1 MRACVALAAILA
13 AASKVVGHPICFVD
27 SKPPDV
33 ERSLT
38 FCPEAQDGACCTELE
53 ELEVEIRYDAV
64 GPLTGNCADL
74 YLEVQCGQCHS
85 YSGHLFEVLGAEY
98 GVTDGMTMTNSFC
111 DDLIS
116 ACDGQIIFPDYP
128 DGETYCEK
136 HTGGSGDN
144 DFFWSYPYTEPEIFE
159 PGLNEVFSLSDN
171 DFPDQFLSMKMT
183 PDGTQW
189 WLLGQSGE
197 IKSVDV
203 DNLSESTDIVD
214 ISDLGILHVA
224 YEEGLLD
231 FAFGPMFGQSGY
243 PNYFYTSYTCDLN
256 DGELP
261 RNRLARFTYVAG
273 DTAGTLATQDI
284 LLTTKPKFNSIHSAG
299 WVGFKPSDYGNG
311 ASSHD
316 VYWTTGDG
324 GPQTDYTNQAQDNTN
339 MLGSMMR
346 ITVPSGAGTGY
357 TSPSGNLA
365 GARGM
370 DEICA
375 SGFRNPWRCSFDKET
390 DVLICGDV
398 GHTKVE
404 EIDIIECGNNYGW
417 SQFEGSRCQEAVED
431 VEGFSTCQ
439 GINRSG
445 FTFPWFEYCHP
456 DYDSDAAEQ
465 AEFTGGV
472 DICAGS
478 QLSGLA
484 VIGGYV
490 YRGEYFTDLLAGAYI
505 FGDVVNK
512 NVYFIKEEGGEMTF
526 GTIISDGSVQIVG
539 FAEDNNGE
547 LMLITQNHEV
557 YHMPC
562 GDLCAST
569 CLEQAAVQPTVTSQ
583 GCFVDSVNNRALTNA
598 GDVCG
603 DGEKLMSPAICA
615 SHCAIKFPESEYAG
629 VEYGFECFCGDA
641 GADFGK
647 NGKLDSIDCN
657 YLCTANPEEFCGGF
671 NAIEVFSLG
680 NPDITT
686 TSTNPVI
693 PVDTTVPEIDDSEYT
708 FLGCYADSDD
718 SRSMLLKTTSD
729 SMTSA
734 LCAEL
739 CGGFP
744 FFGTQF
750 GEECWCGGAETE
762 TIAKAN
768 GPGSCTTS
776 CSGDSSETCGGDDAM
791 SVYSSDGVVVV
802 DPPTTSGEDGYA
814 YSGCY
819 ADPEDNRSMAA
830 EADTGAMTAAFCATL
845 CSGSPFFGTQY
856 GKECWCG
863 DDSSAQILSVNGV
876 TTCGDSCSGDSSETC
891 GGSYAMSVYS
901 RGDAIPPPSTTSGG
915 DEYEY
920 SGCYA
925 DPDSSRS
932 MAKEADSDAMTAA
945 SCALLCSGSP
955 FFGTQYEVECW
966 CGDDS
971 SAQILSANGVTTCGD
986 SCSGD
991 SSETCGGSYA
1001 MSVYSRGDAIPP
1013 PSTTSG
1019 GDEYEYSGCY
1029 ADPEDG
1035 RSMAKEA
1042 DSDAMT
1048 AAVSR
1053 SMKRIC
1059 FCATLCSGSPF
1070 FGTQYGKECW
1080 CGDDS
1085 SAQILSVNGVTTCGD
1100 SCSGDSSETCGGSYA
1115 MSVYSRGDAI
1125 PPPSTTSG
1133 GDEYEYS
1140 GCYADPEDGRSMAK
1154 EADSDAMT
1162 AAFCSLLCSGSPFFG
1177 TQYGKECWCG
1187 DDSSAQIL
1195 SANGV
1200 TTCRDSCSG
1209 DSSET
1214 CGDYYAMSVYSRG
1227 DAIPATAD
1235 DTFTF
1240 LGCYADSKDSRSMA
1254 KEAVSDDMTAALCA
1268 ALCGDYPFFGTQY
1281 GKECWCGGDD
1291 AEAIFEANG
1300 AGSCKYHCPG
1310 DSSEICGGYDAMS
1323 VYWA

>member
-1 MRACVALAAILA
+1 MRACVALAALLA
-13 AASKVVGHPICFVD
+13 AASKVAGHPICFVD
-27 SKPPDV
+27 DKPPDV

-53 ELEVEIRYDAV
+53 ELEVEIRFDAV
-64 GPLTGNCADL
+64 GPLTGDCADL
-74 YLEVQCGQCHS
+74 YLQVQCGQCHS
-85 YSGHLFEVLGAEY
+85 YSGHLFEILGAEY

-136 HTGGSGDN
+136 HTGGSGDD

-183 PDGTQW
+183 PDGSQW

-365 GARGM
+365 GGM

-439 GINRSG
+439 GIDRSG

-490 YRGEYFTDLLAGAYI
+490 YRGEYFADLLAGAYI
-505 FGDVVNK
+505 FGDNVNK
-512 NVYFIKEEGGEMTF
+512 NVYFIKEEEGEMNF

-547 LMLITQNHEV
+547 LMLITQNHEI
-557 YHMPC
+557 YYMPC

-603 DGEKLMSPAICA
+603 DGENLMSPAICA

-641 GADFGK
+641 GADFSK
-647 NGKLDSIDCN
+647 NGELDLADCD

-693 PVDTTVPEIDDSEYT
+693 PVGPTEPEVDPSAFT
-708 FLGCYADSDD
+708 FVGCFADSDA
-718 SRSMLLKTTSD
+718 SRSMLLKTASD
-729 SMTSA
+729 AMTSA
-734 LCAEL
+734 LCASL
-739 CGGFP
+739 CSGFP

-750 GEECWCGGAETE
+750 GEECWCGEETAQAIFE
-762 TIAKAN
+762 AN
-768 GPGSCTTS
+768 GAASCTINCT
-776 CSGDSSETCGGDDAM
+776 GDSTEKCGGDDAI
-791 SVYSSDGVVVV
+791 SVYSSDDVVEVPTTPITPSPVV
-802 DPPTTSGEDGYA
+802 DVTTPTTPSPVVDVGVED
-814 YSGCY
+814 
-819 ADPEDNRSMAA
+819 
-830 EADTGAMTAAFCATL
+830 
-845 CSGSPFFGTQY
+845 
-856 GKECWCG
+856 
-863 DDSSAQILSVNGV
+863 
-876 TTCGDSCSGDSSETC
+876 
-891 GGSYAMSVYS
+891 
-901 RGDAIPPPSTTSGG
+901 
-915 DEYEY
+915 YEY

-925 DPDSSRS
+925 DPKDNRA
-932 MAKEADSDAMTAA
+932 MVKEADSDAMTAA
-945 SCALLCSGSP
+945 FCAALCASSP
-955 FFGTQYEVECW
+955 FFGTQYAVECW
-966 CGDDS
+966 CGDES
-971 SAQILSANGVTTCGD
+971 SAEVLSANGETTCD
-986 SCSGD
+986 DNCSGD
-991 SSETCGGSYA
+991 STEKCGDSDA
-1001 MSVYSRGDAIPP
+1001 LSVYSRGDTIPE
-1013 PSTTSG
+1013 TGGEDYTSA
-1019 GDEYEYSGCY
+1019 GCY
-1029 ADPEDG
+1029 ADPDG
-1035 RSMAKEA
+1035 
-1042 DSDAMT
+1042 
-1048 AAVSR
+1048 
-1053 SMKRIC
+1053 
-1059 FCATLCSGSPF
+1059 
-1070 FGTQYGKECW
+1070 
-1080 CGDDS
+1080 
-1085 SAQILSVNGVTTCGD
+1085 N
-1100 SCSGDSSETCGGSYA
+1100 
-1115 MSVYSRGDAI
+1115 
-1125 PPPSTTSG
+1125 
-1133 GDEYEYS
+1133 
-1140 GCYADPEDGRSMAK
+1140 RSMAK

-1162 AAFCSLLCSGSPFFG
+1162 AAFCATLCTSSPFFG
-1177 TQYGKECWCG
+1177 TQYGVECWCG
-1187 DDSSAQIL
+1187 DESSAQIL

-1200 TTCRDSCSG
+1200 TTCDDNCSG
-1209 DSSET
+1209 DSSEK
-1214 CGDYYAMSVYSRG
+1214 CGDSYAMSVYSRG
-1227 DAIPATAD
+1227 DTIPAAGGD
-1235 DTFTF
+1235 AFTSV
-1240 LGCYADSKDSRSMA
+1240 GCYADSEGNRAMT
-1254 KEAVSDDMTAALCA
+1254 KEADSDTMTAEFCA
-1268 ALCGDYPFFGTQY
+1268 ALCSGFPFFGTQY
-1281 GKECWCGGDD
+1281 GQECWCGGDD

-1300 AGSCKYHCPG
+1300 AGSCTYDCTG
-1310 DSSEICGGYDAMS
+1310 DSLEICGGFNAMS
-1323 VYWA
+1323 VYSA